1 MSETQ
6 ADPDLAAASNE
17 HQRLAEQV
25 EEARFRY
32 YVLDDP
38 TLSDADFDQRMRRL
52 EELEEQVPDLR
63 TPDSPTQKVG
73 GAVSTEFTAVD
84 HLQRMESLDNAFS
97 AEELESWAARIARV
111 RSVPRAIHRALSA
124 TAPMLL

>member
-1 MSETQ
+1 MSASK
-6 ADPDLAAASNE
+6 ADLPQDLVATRNE
-17 HQRLAEQV
+17 HQELSEQV

-52 EELEEQVPDLR
+52 EALEDAFPELR
-63 TPDSPTQKVG
+63 TPESPTQKVG

-84 HLQRMESLDNAFS
+84 VVAITALVVAVV
-97 AEELESWAARIARV
+97 AA
-111 RSVPRAIHRALSA
+111 
-124 TAPMLL
+124 LLLG